1 MEAYSLSF
9 KVPVVNRKDYTMYLE
24 LYSNMVWFHT
34 DVHKWTPEVKKEY
47 LKDLDLLQHLVA
59 TPLVALVEERNIKL
73 AKFGKSIGWIKIN
86 QLNINDKKY
95 DVYTRSKTWV
105 A

>member
-1 MEAYSLSF
+1 MI

-24 LYSNMVWFHT
+24 LCQGMLWFHT
-34 DVHKWTPEVKKEY
+34 DIHKWTSEVKKEY
-47 LKDLDLLQHLVA
+47 LKDLEILQHLVA
-59 TPLVALVEERNIKL
+59 IPLVALVEEENTKL
-73 AKFGKSIGWIKIN
+73 AKFGKSIGWIKTN

-95 DVYTRSKTWV
+95 NVYTRSKTWV

>member
-1 MEAYSLSF
+1 
-9 KVPVVNRKDYTMYLE
+9 MYLE
-24 LYSNMVWFHT
+24 LYEGMLWFHT

-59 TPLVALVEERNIKL
+59 MPLAALVEEDNLKL
-73 AKFGKSIGWIKIN
+73 AKFGRSIGWIKIN
-86 QLNINDKKY
+86 QLNVNDKKY
-95 DVYTRSKTWV
+95 DVYTRSETWV

>member
-1 MEAYSLSF
+1 MI

-24 LYSNMVWFHT
+24 LFEGMLWFHT
-34 DVHKWTPEVKKEY
+34 DVHGWTSAVKKEY
-47 LKDLDLLQHLVA
+47 LKDLNALQNLVNV
-59 TPLVALVEERNIKL
+59 PLVALVAEEDIKL
-73 AKFGKSIGWIKIN
+73 AKFGKATGWTK
-86 QLNINDKKY
+86 LNSLTTNDKRY

>member
-1 MEAYSLSF
+1 
-9 KVPVVNRKDYTMYLE
+9 MYLE
-24 LYSNMVWFHT
+24 PCADMLWFHT
-34 DVHKWTPEVKKEY
+34 DVRKWTLEVKKNY
-47 LKDLDLLQHLVA
+47 LKDLKTLQYLVA
-59 TPLVALVEERNIKL
+59 IPLAALVEEDNIKL

-95 DVYTRSKTWV
+95 DVYTRSETWV

>member
-1 MEAYSLSF
+1 MI
-9 KVPVVNRKDYTMYLE
+9 KIPVVNREDYTMYLE
-24 LYSNMVWFHT
+24 LCEGMLWFHT
-34 DVHKWTPEVKKEY
+34 DVRKWTPEVKKKY
-47 LKDLDLLQHLVA
+47 LVDLQTLQDLVA
-59 TPLVALVEERNIKL
+59 VPLAALVEEDNIKL

-95 DVYTRSKTWV
+95 DVYTRSETWV

>member
-1 MEAYSLSF
+1 
-9 KVPVVNRKDYTMYLE
+9 MYLE
-24 LYSNMVWFHT
+24 LCQGMLWFHT
-34 DVHKWTPEVKKEY
+34 DIHKWTPEVKKQY
-47 LKDLDLLQHLVA
+47 LKDLDLLQHLVGN
-59 TPLVALVEERNIKL
+59 PLVALVEEENTKL
-73 AKFGKSIGWIKIN
+73 AKFGKSIRWIKIN

>member
-1 MEAYSLSF
+1 
-9 KVPVVNRKDYTMYLE
+9 MYLE
-24 LYSNMVWFHT
+24 PCADMLWFHT
-34 DVHKWTPEVKKEY
+34 DVHRWTPEVKKNY

-59 TPLVALVEERNIKL
+59 IPLAALVEEDNIKL

-86 QLNINDKKY
+86 QLNVNDKKY
-95 DVYTRSKTWV
+95 DVYTRSETWV